1 MVTSARL
8 RVFALAV
15 TLPLVLCPQDP
26 NASQADLIRTLLAR
40 IDQLE
45 KRVTELEGKPA
56 AAAALTPAPE
66 PPPEPQSVHDHG
78 AMPTSSAFPSMR
90 LTGFSDL
97 NFSATD
103 QRGTICRNQ
112 TKQNNNTDE
121 CQDNSH
127 YI

>member
-26 NASQADLIRTLLAR
+26 NASRQDLIGTLLER
-40 IDQLE
+40 IEQLE

-78 AMPTSSAFPSMR
+78 SMPTSSAFPSMR

-103 QRGTICRNQ
+103 QRGT
-112 TKQNNNTDE
+112 
-121 CQDNSH
+121 
-127 YI
+127 